1 MKVGIVGVAQTKHEG
16 KKPKQLF
23 ADMIFEVVTKALDD
37 AGLVRDDIE
46 NVVTVSSDFWDGR
59 TISSMAVMDASG
71 SVGRDVTTV
80 EGDGTFGTVMG
91 VMRTLAEFETTVVC
105 AHAKISECNPR
116 VVFNCAFDPIY
127 ERILGLDAI
136 SSSALQARR
145 YMVKYGATEEQFA
158 KVSVKNHKNAF
169 NNPYA
174 HLPLNITVDDVLKS
188 RMLADPLKVLDCSPV
203 TDGAAAIILAK
214 ESKAK
219 QICDNPIWINGIG
232 YCCDAYHLGDRDL
245 AETAALRNAAERA
258 YKMAGI
264 KNPLKEIDVAE
275 VYDAFSYME
284 PMWMEGLGFCK
295 KGEGVKLID
304 EGITEMSGQLP
315 VNPSGGVLSAH
326 PVLVAGLVRIIECV
340 LQLRGEADKR
350 QVPDAEVALAH
361 GINGPCGQSHCVIIL
376 GK

>member
-1 MKVGIVGVAQTKHEG
+1 MKVGIVGVAQTKHEA

-23 ADMIFEVVTKALDD
+23 ADMIYEVVSKALED
-37 AGLVRDDIE
+37 AKMERDDIK
-46 NVVTVSSDFWDGR
+46 NVVTISNDFWDGR

-91 VMRTLAEFETTVVC
+91 VMRTLAEFDTTVVC

-116 VVFNCAFDPIY
+116 AVFNCAFDPIY

-145 YMVKYGATEEQFA
+145 YMTKYGATEEQFA

-174 HLPLNITVDDVLKS
+174 HLPLSITVEDVLKS
-188 RMLADPLKVLDCSPV
+188 KMLADPLKVLDCSPV
-203 TDGAAAIILAK
+203 TDGAAAIILAR
-214 ESKAK
+214 EDKAK
-219 QICDNPIWINGIG
+219 QITANPIWINGIG
-232 YCCDAYHLGDRDL
+232 YCCDSYHLGDRDL

-264 KNPLKEIDVAE
+264 TNPLKEINVAE

-284 PMWMEGLGFCK
+284 LMWMEGLGFCK
-295 KGEGVKLID
+295 KGEGGKLID
-304 EGITEMSGQLP
+304 SGITEMGSQLP

-340 LQLRGEADKR
+340 LQLRGEAEMR

-361 GINGPCGQSHCVIIL
+361 GIDGPCGQSHCVYVL